1 MFAGAERFEL
11 RLGPIHGIAAVS
23 VNGQT
28 IDVRNDSDTSFV
40 GEVPR
45 VVLGSGTNSVE
56 VAVSAVDGRAGL
68 RASDAAELV
77 LRAVPRGGGP
87 AREIPLDGTWLVFAR
102 SERDRPFEEP
112 EEPDGDPVFAAEGGA
127 DGEPVRCEVSAPDGG
142 GDWIVEVD
150 GRGVPACVVEPLP
163 DPAAP
168 SRAVIDGLR
177 DSALFRRLPPSGG
190 APLRFSLDAARFAPT
205 GKLVRLRGI
214 RADPAAKESGY
225 EYHSPPECRIERD
238 RSAGELVVTVAATNY
253 TGLVETFADG
263 TGARAIRATVRAE
276 NRTENGFET
285 VLPETPF
292 GPADGQP
299 GWFPVLQKL
308 SWSYFRHRYLPEPPG
323 EFVFRVPVGRDAIEA
338 DRIVLRTTVRW
349 GQAGIGF
356 AVPFREAV
364 FEIVDGIPLPN
375 DGGADSDPAAI
386 PASVLELSRVLSE
399 KMGFPVP
406 PGLIVAQAK
415 NCEMTPDAFARA
427 KLEELGVEIPA
438 P

>member
-1 MFAGAERFEL
+1 
-11 RLGPIHGIAAVS
+11 
-23 VNGQT
+23 
-28 IDVRNDSDTSFV
+28 
-40 GEVPR
+40 
-45 VVLGSGTNSVE
+45 
-56 VAVSAVDGRAGL
+56 VSAVDGRAGL

-102 SERDRPFEEP
+102 SERDCPFEEP

-127 DGEPVRCEVSAPDGG
+127 DGEPVRCEVRAPDGG

-150 GRGVPACVVEPLP
+150 GLGVPACVVESLP

-190 APLRFSLDAARFAPT
+190 APLRFALDAARFAPT

-238 RSAGELVVTVAATNY
+238 RSAGELVVTVAATNS

-263 TGARAIRATVRAE
+263 TGARAIRTTVRAE

-292 GPADGQP
+292 GPVAGQP
-299 GWFPVLQKL
+299 GWFPVLQEL

-323 EFVFRVPVGRDAIEA
+323 EFVFRVPVDREAIEA

-349 GQAGIGF
+349 GLAGIGF

-375 DGGADSDPAAI
+375 DGGADSAPAAI